1 VTVAGGNGEGSA
13 TDQLSFPSDVAVDSS
28 GDLYVTDSG
37 NDRVQEFV
45 VSDQDLGISQPANIT
60 VNATSP
66 SGATVTYAAPTVTDH
81 DDATP
86 PTPSCLAASRSTFTI
101 GTTTVQCS
109 VSDSDDTNGAQKT
122 SFEVNVLGAATQL
135 GNLQRSVIGVGP
147 GTSFYD
153 KLGQAQDY
161 LAANDTAD
169 TCGLLG
175 AFIQEVKA
183 TQSQSAAAPLITS
196 ATRIGAILGC
206 WQVKTGSP
214 SGRSA
219 PGKGHS
225 GE

>member
-1 VTVAGGNGEGSA
+1 
-13 TDQLSFPSDVAVDSS
+13 
-28 GDLYVTDSG
+28 
-37 NDRVQEFV
+37 
-45 VSDQDLGISQPANIT
+45 
-60 VNATSP
+60 
-66 SGATVTYAAPTVTDH
+66 
-81 DDATP
+81 
-86 PTPSCLAASRSTFTI
+86 
-101 GTTTVQCS
+101 
-109 VSDSDDTNGAQKT
+109 VSDSDDTNGAQTT
-122 SFEVNVLGAATQL
+122 SFEVNVLGAAAQL
-135 GNLQRSVIGVGP
+135 ANLQRSVIGVGP

-169 TCGLLG
+169 SCGLLG

-214 SGRSA
+214 SGRPA